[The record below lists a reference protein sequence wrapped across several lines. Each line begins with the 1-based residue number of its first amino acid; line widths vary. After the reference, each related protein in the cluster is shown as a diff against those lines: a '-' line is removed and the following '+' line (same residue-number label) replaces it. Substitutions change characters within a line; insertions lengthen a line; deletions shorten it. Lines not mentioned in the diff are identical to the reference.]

1 MLILYSLSDII
12 KIQLGGMKVP
22 DIEKNFRKNL
32 SKYLNDTNTTQEEL
46 ARYIGVSVSA
56 VSNYVQGLN
65 MPRMNKIDK
74 ICEFFKIKRTD
85 LLESDEDRRI
95 DADEEMLV
103 LARNISELTEDQ
115 RNLILSMIK
124 QFRGE

>member
-1 MLILYSLSDII
+1 M
-12 KIQLGGMKVP
+12 P

-85 LLESDEDRRI
+85 LLESEEDRHMN
-95 DADEEMLV
+95 ADEEMLV